1 MHASTLQVD
10 VLVIGAGLAGTQAAY
25 AAAQRGAR
33 VAITSSSHIF
43 SGSSF
48 SRSTFEM
55 IVLKPPR
62 DSEKD
67 ELIRTI
73 EAVGQNVTDHELV
86 KTMVDHIAGAH
97 ENLNQQKLSL
107 IHPRGEEAQ
116 TYIPSFDHRRRPWCK
131 IEPKRYRHALERK
144 FHELDIIEKPHLQL
158 VDLVERG
165 QRVLAEDIWDRDF
178 FTRCTS
184 KHMPKDYAC
193 SDKPQDTHVNAP
205 TRAPEHAAG
214 QAAEET
220 AEQAQEHAPK
230 SESEHVICGALFF
243 DANTNRFVYIKAT
256 SIVIATGGFTS
267 IFKRSLSAR
276 AGAGNIHAVLLS
288 HGLCMSNLEFMQI
301 VPAFHSNHAPIICNR
316 DMFKWAD
323 FYADDTLI
331 HPLHTGDKDLLEH
344 RSQYSPFT
352 SRLSSKSFDIQLA
365 DQSLNHQLSLLYTRL
380 PNRLPQPIL
389 TYINTL
395 KAAKLSMHKRL
406 NFDLYAY
413 TSNGGVVI
421 DSHTLARTAC
431 NQHIK
436 GLFAA
441 GEIAAGMQGADRL
454 GAMSSTSC
462 IVFGQISGFEAATY
476 ACAEQ
481 AHKAIKQTDTND
493 IYIDTHSDTLYA
505 AQAQLSLCAS
515 AQAAHVEETLHML
528 MTRQCFLIKDA
539 PSCKRVLSSITY
551 LHKVLASTKEP
562 TTQYRDVMYTLAV
575 QQQLIIAKMFILASL
590 KRNESRGS
598 FYRSDFPKRSSSM
611 AFPSYSWIE
620 S

>member
-25 AAAQRGAR
+25 AAAQLGAR

-48 SRSTFEM
+48 SRSTYEM
-55 IVLKPPR
+55 NVLKPPR

-67 ELIRTI
+67 ELIHTI

-86 KTMVDHIAGAH
+86 KTMVDHIADAH
-97 ENLNQQKLSL
+97 ENLKHQKLSL

-184 KHMPKDYAC
+184 KHMPKDYAW
-193 SDKPQDTHVNAP
+193 SNTPQDTHVDVH
-205 TRAPEHAAG
+205 THAPEQAVKE
-214 QAAEET
+214 AAEH
-220 AEQAQEHAPK
+220 AQDRAVEEA
-230 SESEHVICGALFF
+230 SEHVICGALFF
-243 DANTNRFVYIKAT
+243 DTNTNRFLYIKAT
-256 SIVIATGGFTS
+256 SIIMATGGFTS

-276 AGAGNIHAVLLS
+276 TGAGNIHAVLLS

-316 DMFKWAD
+316 NMFKWAE

-331 HPLHTGDKDLLEH
+331 HPQHMGDKDLLEH

-365 DQSLNHQLSLLYTRL
+365 YQSLNHQLSLLYTRL
-380 PNRLPQPIL
+380 PNRLPQSVL
-389 TYINTL
+389 TYINML
-395 KAAKLSMHKRL
+395 KASKLSMHKRL

-421 DSHTLARTAC
+421 DSHALARTAC
-431 NQHIK
+431 NQNIK

-476 ACAEQ
+476 ARAQQ
-481 AHKAIKQTDTND
+481 AHKPLDSTNTRD
-493 IYIDTHSDTLYA
+493 VYIDSRTDTLYTE
-505 AQAQLSLCAS
+505 QAQLSLCAS
-515 AQAAHVEETLHML
+515 AQAAQVEETLHML
-528 MTRQCFLIKDA
+528 MTQQCFLIKDA
-539 PSCKRVLSSITY
+539 PSCKRALSSITY

>member
-178 FTRCTS
+178 FTCCTS
-184 KHMPKDYAC
+184 KHMPKDYAWP
-193 SDKPQDTHVNAP
+193 STSQDTHVDAP
-205 TRAPEHAAG
+205 TRAPEHAAE
-214 QAAEET
+214 QASEHAAEKV
-220 AEQAQEHAPK
+220 PK
-230 SESEHVICGALFF
+230 HVICGALFF
-243 DANTNRFVYIKAT
+243 DTNANRFVYIKAT

-316 DMFKWAD
+316 GMFKWAD

-481 AHKAIKQTDTND
+481 AHKAIKQKNTND
-493 IYIDTHSDTLYA
+493 IYIDIHTDTLYTE
-505 AQAQLSLCAS
+505 QAQLSLCAS
-515 AQAAHVEETLHML
+515 AQAPQVEETLHML

-539 PSCKRVLSSITY
+539 PSCKRALSSITY

>member
-25 AAAQRGAR
+25 AAAQLGAR

-48 SRSTFEM
+48 SRSTYEM
-55 IVLKPPR
+55 NVLKPPR

-67 ELIRTI
+67 ELIHTI

-86 KTMVDHIAGAH
+86 KTMVDHIADAH
-97 ENLNQQKLSL
+97 ENLKHQKLSL

-184 KHMPKDYAC
+184 KHMPKDYAW
-193 SDKPQDTHVNAP
+193 SNTPQDTHVDAH
-205 TRAPEHAAG
+205 THAQEQAVKE
-214 QAAEET
+214 AAEHVQDRAVEE
-220 AEQAQEHAPK
+220 A
-230 SESEHVICGALFF
+230 SEHVICGALFF
-243 DANTNRFVYIKAT
+243 DTNTNRFVYIKAT
-256 SIVIATGGFTS
+256 SIIMATGGFTS

-276 AGAGNIHAVLLS
+276 TGAGNIHAVLLS

-316 DMFKWAD
+316 NMFKWAD

-331 HPLHTGDKDLLEH
+331 HPQHTGDKDLLEH

-365 DQSLNHQLSLLYTRL
+365 YQSLNHQLSLLYTRL
-380 PNRLPQPIL
+380 PNRLPQSVLI
-389 TYINTL
+389 YINML
-395 KAAKLSMHKRL
+395 KASKLSMHKRL

-421 DSHTLARTAC
+421 DSHALARTAC

-436 GLFAA
+436 GFFAA

-476 ACAEQ
+476 ARAQQ
-481 AHKAIKQTDTND
+481 AHKPLDSTNTRD
-493 IYIDTHSDTLYA
+493 VYIDSRTHTLYTE
-505 AQAQLSLCAS
+505 QAQLSLCAS
-515 AQAAHVEETLHML
+515 AQAPQVEETLHML

-539 PSCKRVLSSITY
+539 PSCKRALSSITY

>member
-25 AAAQRGAR
+25 AAAQLGAR

-48 SRSTFEM
+48 SRSTYEM
-55 IVLKPPR
+55 NVLKPPR

-67 ELIRTI
+67 ELIHTI

-86 KTMVDHIAGAH
+86 KTMIDHIADAH
-97 ENLNQQKLSL
+97 ENLKHQKLSL

-184 KHMPKDYAC
+184 KHMPKDYAW
-193 SDKPQDTHVNAP
+193 SNTPQDTHVDAH
-205 TRAPEHAAG
+205 THAPEHAAG
-214 QAAEET
+214 QASEHAAEEM
-220 AEQAQEHAPK
+220 PK
-230 SESEHVICGALFF
+230 HVICGALFF
-243 DANTNRFVYIKAT
+243 DTNTNRFVYIKAT

-276 AGAGNIHAVLLS
+276 TGAGNIHAVLLS

-316 DMFKWAD
+316 NMFKWAD

-331 HPLHTGDKDLLEH
+331 HPQHTGDKDLLEH

-352 SRLSSKSFDIQLA
+352 SRLSSKSFDLQLA
-365 DQSLNHQLSLLYTRL
+365 YQSLNHQLSLLYTRL
-380 PNRLPQPIL
+380 PNRLPQSVL
-389 TYINTL
+389 TYINML
-395 KAAKLSMHKRL
+395 KASKLSMHKRL

-431 NQHIK
+431 NQNIK

-476 ACAEQ
+476 ARAQQ
-481 AHKAIKQTDTND
+481 AHKPLDSTNTRD
-493 IYIDTHSDTLYA
+493 VYIDSRTHTLYTE
-505 AQAQLSLCAS
+505 QAQLSLCAS
-515 AQAAHVEETLHML
+515 AQAPQVEETLHML

-539 PSCKRVLSSITY
+539 PSCKRALSSITY

>member
-25 AAAQRGAR
+25 AAAQLGAR

-48 SRSTFEM
+48 SRSTYEM
-55 IVLKPPR
+55 NVLKPPR

-67 ELIRTI
+67 ELIHTI

-86 KTMVDHIAGAH
+86 KTMIDHIADAH
-97 ENLNQQKLSL
+97 ENLKHQKLSL

-184 KHMPKDYAC
+184 KHMPKDYAW
-193 SDKPQDTHVNAP
+193 SNTPQDTHVDAH
-205 TRAPEHAAG
+205 THAPEQAVKE
-214 QAAEET
+214 AAEH
-220 AEQAQEHAPK
+220 AQDRAVEEA
-230 SESEHVICGALFF
+230 SEHVICGALFF
-243 DANTNRFVYIKAT
+243 DTNTNRFVYIKAT
-256 SIVIATGGFTS
+256 SIIMATGGFTS

-276 AGAGNIHAVLLS
+276 TGAGNIHAVLLS

-316 DMFKWAD
+316 NMFKWAE

-331 HPLHTGDKDLLEH
+331 HPQHTGDKDLLEH

-365 DQSLNHQLSLLYTRL
+365 YQSFNHQLSLLYTRL
-380 PNRLPQPIL
+380 PNRLPQSVL
-389 TYINTL
+389 TYINML
-395 KAAKLSMHKRL
+395 KASKLSMHKRL
-406 NFDLYAY
+406 HFDLYAY

-421 DSHTLARTAC
+421 DSHALARTAC
-431 NQHIK
+431 NQNIQ

-441 GEIAAGMQGADRL
+441 GEITAGMQGADRL

-476 ACAEQ
+476 ARAQQ
-481 AHKAIKQTDTND
+481 AHKPLKQTNTHD
-493 IYIDTHSDTLYA
+493 IYIDIHTDTLYTE
-505 AQAQLSLCAS
+505 QAQLSLCAS
-515 AQAAHVEETLHML
+515 AQAAQVEETLHML

-539 PSCKRVLSSITY
+539 PSCKRALSSITY

>member
-25 AAAQRGAR
+25 AAAQLGAR

-48 SRSTFEM
+48 SRSTYEM
-55 IVLKPPR
+55 NVLKPPR

-67 ELIRTI
+67 ELIHTI

-86 KTMVDHIAGAH
+86 KTMVDHIADAH
-97 ENLNQQKLSL
+97 ENLKHQKLSL
-107 IHPRGEEAQ
+107 IHPRGEEVQ

-165 QRVLAEDIWDRDF
+165 QSVLAEDIWDRDF

-184 KHMPKDYAC
+184 KHMPKDYAW
-193 SDKPQDTHVNAP
+193 SNTPQDTHVDAH
-205 TRAPEHAAG
+205 THAAEKAVKEAAEHAQDRAV
-214 QAAEET
+214 EE
-220 AEQAQEHAPK
+220 EP
-230 SESEHVICGALFF
+230 EHVICGALFF
-243 DANTNRFVYIKAT
+243 DTNTNSFIYIKAT
-256 SIVIATGGFTS
+256 SIVMTTGGFTS

-316 DMFKWAD
+316 NMFKWAE

-331 HPLHTGDKDLLEH
+331 HPQHTGDKDLLEH

-365 DQSLNHQLSLLYTRL
+365 YQSLNHQLSLLYTRL
-380 PNRLPQPIL
+380 PNRLPQSVL
-389 TYINTL
+389 TYINML
-395 KAAKLSMHKRL
+395 KASKLSMHKRL
-406 NFDLYAY
+406 HFDLYAY

-421 DSHTLARTAC
+421 DSHALARTAC
-431 NQHIK
+431 NQNIK

-476 ACAEQ
+476 ARAQQ
-481 AHKAIKQTDTND
+481 AHKPLDSTNTRD
-493 IYIDTHSDTLYA
+493 VYIDSRTHTLYTE
-505 AQAQLSLCAS
+505 QAQLSLCAS
-515 AQAAHVEETLHML
+515 AQAPQVEETLHML

-539 PSCKRVLSSITY
+539 PSCKRALSSITY

-562 TTQYRDVMYTLAV
+562 TAQYRDVMYTLAV

>member
-25 AAAQRGAR
+25 AAAQLGAR

-48 SRSTFEM
+48 SRSTYEM
-55 IVLKPPR
+55 NVLKPPR

-67 ELIRTI
+67 ELIHTI

-86 KTMVDHIAGAH
+86 KTMIDHIADAH
-97 ENLNQQKLSL
+97 ENLKHQKLSL

-165 QRVLAEDIWDRDF
+165 QRVLAEDVWDRDF

-184 KHMPKDYAC
+184 KHMPKDYAW
-193 SDKPQDTHVNAP
+193 SNKPQDTHVDAH
-205 TRAPEHAAG
+205 THAPEQAVKE
-214 QAAEET
+214 AAEH
-220 AEQAQEHAPK
+220 AQDRAVEEAP
-230 SESEHVICGALFF
+230 EHVICGALFF
-243 DANTNRFVYIKAT
+243 DTNTNRFVYIKAT
-256 SIVIATGGFTS
+256 SIIMATGGFTS

-276 AGAGNIHAVLLS
+276 TGAGNIHAVLLS

-316 DMFKWAD
+316 NMFKWAE

-331 HPLHTGDKDLLEH
+331 HPQHMGDKDLLEH

-365 DQSLNHQLSLLYTRL
+365 YQSLNHQLSLLYTRL
-380 PNRLPQPIL
+380 PNRLPQSVL
-389 TYINTL
+389 TYINML
-395 KAAKLSMHKRL
+395 KASKLSMHKRL

-431 NQHIK
+431 NQNIK

-476 ACAEQ
+476 ARAQQ
-481 AHKAIKQTDTND
+481 AHKPLKQTNTHD
-493 IYIDTHSDTLYA
+493 IYIDIHTDTLYTE
-505 AQAQLSLCAS
+505 QAQLSLCAS
-515 AQAAHVEETLHML
+515 AQAAQVEETLHML

-539 PSCKRVLSSITY
+539 PSCKRALSSITY

>member
-25 AAAQRGAR
+25 AAAQLGAR

-48 SRSTFEM
+48 SRSTYEM
-55 IVLKPPR
+55 NVLKPPR

-67 ELIRTI
+67 ELIHTI

-86 KTMVDHIAGAH
+86 KTMIDHIADAH
-97 ENLNQQKLSL
+97 ENLKHQKLSL

-184 KHMPKDYAC
+184 KHMPKDYAW
-193 SDKPQDTHVNAP
+193 SNKPQDTHVDAH
-205 TRAPEHAAG
+205 THAPE
-214 QAAEET
+214 QAVKEA
-220 AEQAQEHAPK
+220 
-230 SESEHVICGALFF
+230 SEHVICGALFF
-243 DANTNRFVYIKAT
+243 DTNTNRFVYIKAT
-256 SIVIATGGFTS
+256 SIIMATGGFTS

-276 AGAGNIHAVLLS
+276 TGAGNIHAVLLS

-316 DMFKWAD
+316 NMFKWAE

-331 HPLHTGDKDLLEH
+331 HPQHMGDKDLLEH

-365 DQSLNHQLSLLYTRL
+365 YQSLNHQLSLLYTRL
-380 PNRLPQPIL
+380 PNRLPQSVL
-389 TYINTL
+389 TYINML
-395 KAAKLSMHKRL
+395 KASKLSMHKRL
-406 NFDLYAY
+406 HFDLYAY

-421 DSHTLARTAC
+421 DSHALARTAC
-431 NQHIK
+431 NQNIQ

-441 GEIAAGMQGADRL
+441 GEITAGMQGADRL

-476 ACAEQ
+476 ARAQQ
-481 AHKAIKQTDTND
+481 AHKPLKQTNTHD
-493 IYIDTHSDTLYA
+493 IYIDIHTDTLYTE
-505 AQAQLSLCAS
+505 QAQLSLCAS
-515 AQAAHVEETLHML
+515 AQAAQVEETLHML

-539 PSCKRVLSSITY
+539 PSCKRALSSITY

>member
-25 AAAQRGAR
+25 AAAQLGAR

-48 SRSTFEM
+48 SRSTYEM
-55 IVLKPPR
+55 NVLKPPR

-67 ELIRTI
+67 ELIHTI

-86 KTMVDHIAGAH
+86 KTMIDHIADAH
-97 ENLNQQKLSL
+97 ENLKHQKLSL

-193 SDKPQDTHVNAP
+193 SDKPQDTHVDAP
-205 TRAPEHAAG
+205 TWTPEHAAG
-214 QAAEET
+214 QASEHAAEEM
-220 AEQAQEHAPK
+220 PK
-230 SESEHVICGALFF
+230 HVICGALFF
-243 DANTNRFVYIKAT
+243 DTNTNRFVYIKAT

-276 AGAGNIHAVLLS
+276 AGAGNIHAILLS

-352 SRLSSKSFDIQLA
+352 SRLSSKSFDLQLA
-365 DQSLNHQLSLLYTRL
+365 YQSFNHQLSLLYTRL
-380 PNRLPQPIL
+380 PNRLPQSVL
-389 TYINTL
+389 TYINML
-395 KAAKLSMHKRL
+395 KASKLSMHKRL
-406 NFDLYAY
+406 HFDLYAY

-421 DSHTLARTAC
+421 DSHALARTAC
-431 NQHIK
+431 NQNIQ

-441 GEIAAGMQGADRL
+441 GEITAGMQGADRL

-476 ACAEQ
+476 ARAQQ
-481 AHKAIKQTDTND
+481 AHKPLKQTNTHD
-493 IYIDTHSDTLYA
+493 IYIDIHTDTLYTE
-505 AQAQLSLCAS
+505 QAQLSLCAS
-515 AQAAHVEETLHML
+515 AQAAQVEETLHML

-539 PSCKRVLSSITY
+539 PSCKRALSSITY

>member
-25 AAAQRGAR
+25 AAAQLGAR

-48 SRSTFEM
+48 SRSTYEM
-55 IVLKPPR
+55 NVLKPPR

-67 ELIRTI
+67 ELIHTI

-86 KTMVDHIAGAH
+86 KTMIDHIADAH
-97 ENLNQQKLSL
+97 ENLKHQKLSL

-184 KHMPKDYAC
+184 KHMPKDYAW
-193 SDKPQDTHVNAP
+193 SNKPQDTHVDAH
-205 TRAPEHAAG
+205 THAPEQAVKE
-214 QAAEET
+214 AAEH
-220 AEQAQEHAPK
+220 AQDRAVEEA
-230 SESEHVICGALFF
+230 SEHVICGALFF
-243 DANTNRFVYIKAT
+243 DTNTNRFVYIKAT
-256 SIVIATGGFTS
+256 SIIMATGGFTS

-276 AGAGNIHAVLLS
+276 TGAGNIHAVLLS

-316 DMFKWAD
+316 NMFKWAE

-331 HPLHTGDKDLLEH
+331 HPQHTGDKDLLEH

-365 DQSLNHQLSLLYTRL
+365 YQSLNHQLSLLYTCL
-380 PNRLPQPIL
+380 PNRLPQSVL
-389 TYINTL
+389 TYINML
-395 KAAKLSMHKRL
+395 KASKLSMHKRL

-421 DSHTLARTAC
+421 DSHALARTAC
-431 NQHIK
+431 NQNIK

-476 ACAEQ
+476 ARAQQE
-481 AHKAIKQTDTND
+481 HKPLDSTNTRD
-493 IYIDTHSDTLYA
+493 VYIDSRTHTLYTE
-505 AQAQLSLCAS
+505 QAQLSLCAS
-515 AQAAHVEETLHML
+515 AQAPQVEETLHML

-539 PSCKRVLSSITY
+539 PSCKRALSSITY

>member
-25 AAAQRGAR
+25 AAAQLGAR

-48 SRSTFEM
+48 SRSTYEM
-55 IVLKPPR
+55 NVLKPPR

-67 ELIRTI
+67 ELIHTI

-86 KTMVDHIAGAH
+86 KTMVDHIADAH
-97 ENLNQQKLSL
+97 ENLKHQKLSL

-165 QRVLAEDIWDRDF
+165 QSVLAEDIWDRDF

-184 KHMPKDYAC
+184 KHMPKDYAW
-193 SDKPQDTHVNAP
+193 SNTPQDTHVDAH
-205 TRAPEHAAG
+205 THAAEKAVKEAAEHA
-214 QAAEET
+214 QEE
-220 AEQAQEHAPK
+220 AVEEEP
-230 SESEHVICGALFF
+230 EHVICGALFF
-243 DANTNRFVYIKAT
+243 DTNTNSFIYIKAT
-256 SIVIATGGFTS
+256 SIVMATGGFTS

-316 DMFKWAD
+316 NMFKWAE

-331 HPLHTGDKDLLEH
+331 HPQHTGDKDLLEH

-352 SRLSSKSFDIQLA
+352 SRLSSKSFDLQLA
-365 DQSLNHQLSLLYTRL
+365 YQSLNHQLSLLYTRL
-380 PNRLPQPIL
+380 PNRLPQSVL
-389 TYINTL
+389 NYINML
-395 KAAKLSMHKRL
+395 KASKLSMHKRL

-476 ACAEQ
+476 ARTNQTHRTPE
-481 AHKAIKQTDTND
+481 QTDTND

-515 AQAAHVEETLHML
+515 AQAAQIEETLHML
-528 MTRQCFLIKDA
+528 MTQQCFLIKDA
-539 PSCKRVLSSITY
+539 PSCKRALSSITY

>member
-25 AAAQRGAR
+25 AAAQLGAR

-48 SRSTFEM
+48 SRSTYEM
-55 IVLKPPR
+55 NVLKPPR

-67 ELIRTI
+67 ELIHTI

-86 KTMVDHIAGAH
+86 KTMVDHIADAH
-97 ENLNQQKLSL
+97 ENLKHQKLSL

-165 QRVLAEDIWDRDF
+165 QSVLAEDIWDRDF

-184 KHMPKDYAC
+184 KHMPKDYAW
-193 SDKPQDTHVNAP
+193 SNTPQDTHVDAH
-205 TRAPEHAAG
+205 THAQEQAVKE
-214 QAAEET
+214 AAEHVQDRAVEE
-220 AEQAQEHAPK
+220 A
-230 SESEHVICGALFF
+230 SEHVICGALFF
-243 DANTNRFVYIKAT
+243 ETNTNRFVYIKAT
-256 SIVIATGGFTS
+256 SIVMATGGFTS

-276 AGAGNIHAVLLS
+276 AGVGNIHAVLLS

-316 DMFKWAD
+316 NMFKWAD

-331 HPLHTGDKDLLEH
+331 HPQHTGDKDLLEH

-365 DQSLNHQLSLLYTRL
+365 YQSLNHQLSLLYTRL
-380 PNRLPQPIL
+380 PNRLPQSVL
-389 TYINTL
+389 TYINML

-421 DSHTLARTAC
+421 DSHALARTAC
-431 NQHIK
+431 NQNIK

-476 ACAEQ
+476 ARAQQ
-481 AHKAIKQTDTND
+481 AHKALEQTDTND
-493 IYIDTHSDTLYA
+493 IYIDIHTDTLYTE
-505 AQAQLSLCAS
+505 QAQLSLCAS
-515 AQAAHVEETLHML
+515 AQAPQVEETLHML

-539 PSCKRVLSSITY
+539 PSCKRALSSITY

>member
-25 AAAQRGAR
+25 AAAQLGAR

-48 SRSTFEM
+48 SRSTYEM
-55 IVLKPPR
+55 NVLKPPR

-67 ELIRTI
+67 ELIHTI

-86 KTMVDHIAGAH
+86 KTMIDHIADAH
-97 ENLNQQKLSL
+97 ENLKHQKLSL

-184 KHMPKDYAC
+184 KHMPKDYAW
-193 SDKPQDTHVNAP
+193 SNKPQDTHVDAH
-205 TRAPEHAAG
+205 THAPEQAVKE
-214 QAAEET
+214 AAEH
-220 AEQAQEHAPK
+220 AQDRAVEEA
-230 SESEHVICGALFF
+230 SEHVICGALFF
-243 DANTNRFVYIKAT
+243 ETNTNRFVYIKAT
-256 SIVIATGGFTS
+256 SIIMATGGFTS

-276 AGAGNIHAVLLS
+276 TGAGNIHAVLLS

-316 DMFKWAD
+316 NMFKWAD

-331 HPLHTGDKDLLEH
+331 HPQHTGDKDLLEH

-352 SRLSSKSFDIQLA
+352 SRLSSKSFDLQLA
-365 DQSLNHQLSLLYTRL
+365 YQSLNHQLSLLYTRL
-380 PNRLPQPIL
+380 PNRLPQSVL
-389 TYINTL
+389 TYINML
-395 KAAKLSMHKRL
+395 KASKLSMHKRL

-431 NQHIK
+431 NQNIK

-476 ACAEQ
+476 ARAQQ
-481 AHKAIKQTDTND
+481 AHKPLDSTNTRD
-493 IYIDTHSDTLYA
+493 VYIDSRTHTLYTE
-505 AQAQLSLCAS
+505 QAQLSLCAS
-515 AQAAHVEETLHML
+515 AQAAQVEETLHML
-528 MTRQCFLIKDA
+528 MTQQCFLIKDA
-539 PSCKRVLSSITY
+539 PSCKRALSSITY

-562 TTQYRDVMYTLAV
+562 TAQYRDVMYTLAV

>member
-25 AAAQRGAR
+25 AAAQLGAR

-48 SRSTFEM
+48 SRSTYEM
-55 IVLKPPR
+55 NVLKPPR

-67 ELIRTI
+67 ELIHTI

-86 KTMVDHIAGAH
+86 KTMIDHIADAH
-97 ENLNQQKLSL
+97 ENLKHQKLSL

-165 QRVLAEDIWDRDF
+165 QSVLAEDIWDRDF

-184 KHMPKDYAC
+184 KHMPKDYAW
-193 SDKPQDTHVNAP
+193 SNKPQDTHVDAH
-205 TRAPEHAAG
+205 THAAEKAVKEAAEHAQDRAV
-214 QAAEET
+214 EE
-220 AEQAQEHAPK
+220 AP
-230 SESEHVICGALFF
+230 EHVICGALFF
-243 DANTNRFVYIKAT
+243 DTNTNSFVYIKAT
-256 SIVIATGGFTS
+256 SIVMATGGFTS

-316 DMFKWAD
+316 NMFKWAE

-331 HPLHTGDKDLLEH
+331 HPQHTGDKDLLEH

-365 DQSLNHQLSLLYTRL
+365 YQSFNHQLSLLYTRL
-380 PNRLPQPIL
+380 PNRLPQSVL
-389 TYINTL
+389 TYINML
-395 KAAKLSMHKRL
+395 KASKLSMHKRL
-406 NFDLYAY
+406 HFDLYAY

-421 DSHTLARTAC
+421 DSHALARTAC
-431 NQHIK
+431 NQNIQ

-441 GEIAAGMQGADRL
+441 GEITAGMQGADRL

-476 ACAEQ
+476 ARAQQ
-481 AHKAIKQTDTND
+481 AHKPLKQTNTHD
-493 IYIDTHSDTLYA
+493 IYIDIHTDTLYTE
-505 AQAQLSLCAS
+505 QAQLSLCAS
-515 AQAAHVEETLHML
+515 AQAAQVEETLHML

-539 PSCKRVLSSITY
+539 PSCKRALSSITY

>member
-25 AAAQRGAR
+25 AAAQLGAR

-48 SRSTFEM
+48 SRSTYEM
-55 IVLKPPR
+55 NVLKPPR

-67 ELIRTI
+67 ELIHTI

-86 KTMVDHIAGAH
+86 KTMIDHIADAH
-97 ENLNQQKLSL
+97 ENLKHQKLSL

-165 QRVLAEDIWDRDF
+165 QSVLAEDIWDRDF

-184 KHMPKDYAC
+184 KHMPKDYAW
-193 SDKPQDTHVNAP
+193 SNKPQDTHVDAH
-205 TRAPEHAAG
+205 THAAEKAVKEAAEHAQDRAV
-214 QAAEET
+214 EE
-220 AEQAQEHAPK
+220 AP
-230 SESEHVICGALFF
+230 EHVICGALFF
-243 DANTNRFVYIKAT
+243 DTNTNSFVYIKAT
-256 SIVIATGGFTS
+256 SIVMATGGFTS

-316 DMFKWAD
+316 NMFKWAE
-323 FYADDTLI
+323 FYADDTLN
-331 HPLHTGDKDLLEH
+331 HPQHTGDKDLLEH

-365 DQSLNHQLSLLYTRL
+365 YQSFNHQLSLLYTRL
-380 PNRLPQPIL
+380 PNRLPQSVL
-389 TYINTL
+389 TYINML
-395 KAAKLSMHKRL
+395 KASKLSMHKRL
-406 NFDLYAY
+406 HFDLYAY

-421 DSHTLARTAC
+421 DSHALARTAC
-431 NQHIK
+431 NQNIQ

-441 GEIAAGMQGADRL
+441 GEITAGMQGADRL

-476 ACAEQ
+476 ARAQQ
-481 AHKAIKQTDTND
+481 AHKPLKQTNTHD
-493 IYIDTHSDTLYA
+493 IYIDIHTDTLYTE
-505 AQAQLSLCAS
+505 QAQLSLCAS
-515 AQAAHVEETLHML
+515 AQAAQVEETLHML

-539 PSCKRVLSSITY
+539 PSCKRALSSITY

>member
-25 AAAQRGAR
+25 AAAQLGAR

-67 ELIRTI
+67 ELIHTI

-86 KTMVDHIAGAH
+86 KTMVDHIADAH
-97 ENLNQQKLSL
+97 ENLKHQKLSL

-165 QRVLAEDIWDRDF
+165 QRVLAEDVWDRDF

-184 KHMPKDYAC
+184 KHMPKDYAW
-193 SDKPQDTHVNAP
+193 SNKPQDTHVDAH
-205 TRAPEHAAG
+205 THAPEQAVKE
-214 QAAEET
+214 AAEH
-220 AEQAQEHAPK
+220 AQDRAVEEA
-230 SESEHVICGALFF
+230 SEHVICGALFF
-243 DANTNRFVYIKAT
+243 DTNTNRFVYIKAT
-256 SIVIATGGFTS
+256 SIIMATGGFTS

-276 AGAGNIHAVLLS
+276 TGAGNIHAVLLS

-316 DMFKWAD
+316 NMFKWAE

-331 HPLHTGDKDLLEH
+331 HPQHTGDKDLLEH

-365 DQSLNHQLSLLYTRL
+365 YQSLNHQLSLLYTRL
-380 PNRLPQPIL
+380 PNRLPQSVL
-389 TYINTL
+389 TYINML
-395 KAAKLSMHKRL
+395 KASKLSMHKRL

-421 DSHTLARTAC
+421 DSHALARTAC
-431 NQHIK
+431 NQNIK

-476 ACAEQ
+476 ARAQQ
-481 AHKAIKQTDTND
+481 AHKPLDSTNTRD
-493 IYIDTHSDTLYA
+493 VYIDSRTDTLYTE
-505 AQAQLSLCAS
+505 QAQLSLCAS
-515 AQAAHVEETLHML
+515 AQAPQVEETLHML

-539 PSCKRVLSSITY
+539 PSCKQALSSITY

>member
-25 AAAQRGAR
+25 AAAQLGAR

-48 SRSTFEM
+48 SRSTYEM
-55 IVLKPPR
+55 NVLKPPR

-67 ELIRTI
+67 ELIHTI

-86 KTMVDHIAGAH
+86 KTMVDHIADAH
-97 ENLNQQKLSL
+97 ENLKHQKLSL

-184 KHMPKDYAC
+184 KHMPKDCAW
-193 SDKPQDTHVNAP
+193 SNTPQDTHVDAP
-205 TRAPEHAAG
+205 THAAEKAVKEAAEHAQDRAV
-214 QAAEET
+214 EE
-220 AEQAQEHAPK
+220 AP
-230 SESEHVICGALFF
+230 EHVICGALFF
-243 DANTNRFVYIKAT
+243 DTNTNSFVYIKAT
-256 SIVIATGGFTS
+256 SIVMATGGFTS

-276 AGAGNIHAVLLS
+276 AGAGNIHAVLPS

-316 DMFKWAD
+316 NMFKWAE

-331 HPLHTGDKDLLEH
+331 HPQHTGDKDLLEH

-365 DQSLNHQLSLLYTRL
+365 YQSLNHQLSLLYTRL
-380 PNRLPQPIL
+380 PNRLPQSVL
-389 TYINTL
+389 TYINML
-395 KAAKLSMHKRL
+395 KASKLSMHKRL

-421 DSHTLARTAC
+421 DSHALARTAC
-431 NQHIK
+431 NQNIK

-476 ACAEQ
+476 ARAQQ
-481 AHKAIKQTDTND
+481 AHKPLDPTNTRD
-493 IYIDTHSDTLYA
+493 VYIDSRTHTLYTE
-505 AQAQLSLCAS
+505 QAQLSLCAS
-515 AQAAHVEETLHML
+515 AQAPQVEETLHML
-528 MTRQCFLIKDA
+528 MTQQCFLVKDA
-539 PSCKRVLSSITY
+539 PSCKRALSSITY

>member
-25 AAAQRGAR
+25 AAAQLGAR

-48 SRSTFEM
+48 SRSTYEM
-55 IVLKPPR
+55 NVLKPPR

-67 ELIRTI
+67 ELIHTI

-86 KTMVDHIAGAH
+86 KTMIDHIADAH
-97 ENLNQQKLSL
+97 ENLKHQKLSL

-184 KHMPKDYAC
+184 KHMPKDYAW
-193 SDKPQDTHVNAP
+193 SNTPQDTHVDAH
-205 TRAPEHAAG
+205 THAPEQAVKE
-214 QAAEET
+214 AAEH
-220 AEQAQEHAPK
+220 AQDRAVEEA
-230 SESEHVICGALFF
+230 SEHVICGALFF
-243 DANTNRFVYIKAT
+243 DTNTNRFVYIKAT
-256 SIVIATGGFTS
+256 SIIMATGGFTS

-276 AGAGNIHAVLLS
+276 TGAGNIHAVLLS

-316 DMFKWAD
+316 NMFKWAD

-331 HPLHTGDKDLLEH
+331 HPQHTGDKDLLEH

-365 DQSLNHQLSLLYTRL
+365 YQSLNHQLSLLYTRL
-380 PNRLPQPIL
+380 PNRLPQSVL
-389 TYINTL
+389 TYINML
-395 KAAKLSMHKRL
+395 KASKLSMHKRL

-421 DSHTLARTAC
+421 DSHALARTAC
-431 NQHIK
+431 NQNIK

-476 ACAEQ
+476 ARAQQ
-481 AHKAIKQTDTND
+481 AHKPLKQKNTND
-493 IYIDTHSDTLYA
+493 IYIDIHTDTLYA

-515 AQAAHVEETLHML
+515 AQAPQVEETLHML

-539 PSCKRVLSSITY
+539 PSCKRALSSITY

>member
-25 AAAQRGAR
+25 AAAQLGAR

-48 SRSTFEM
+48 SRSTYEM
-55 IVLKPPR
+55 NVLKPPR

-67 ELIRTI
+67 ELIHTI

-86 KTMVDHIAGAH
+86 KTMIDHIADAH
-97 ENLNQQKLSL
+97 ENLKHQKLSL

-165 QRVLAEDIWDRDF
+165 QSVLAEDIWDRDF

-184 KHMPKDYAC
+184 KHMPKDYAW
-193 SDKPQDTHVNAP
+193 SNKPQDTHVDAH
-205 TRAPEHAAG
+205 THAAEKAVKEAAEHAQDRAV
-214 QAAEET
+214 EE
-220 AEQAQEHAPK
+220 AP
-230 SESEHVICGALFF
+230 EHVICGALFF
-243 DANTNRFVYIKAT
+243 DTNTNSFVYIKAT
-256 SIVIATGGFTS
+256 SIVMATGGFTS

-316 DMFKWAD
+316 NMFKWAE

-331 HPLHTGDKDLLEH
+331 HPQHTGDKDLLEH

-365 DQSLNHQLSLLYTRL
+365 YQSLNHQLSLLYTRL
-380 PNRLPQPIL
+380 PNRLPQSVL
-389 TYINTL
+389 TYINML
-395 KAAKLSMHKRL
+395 KASKLSMHKRL

-431 NQHIK
+431 NQNIK

-476 ACAEQ
+476 ARAQQ
-481 AHKAIKQTDTND
+481 AHKPLDSTNTRD
-493 IYIDTHSDTLYA
+493 VYIDSRTHTLYTE
-505 AQAQLSLCAS
+505 QAQLSLCAS
-515 AQAAHVEETLHML
+515 AQAAQVEETLHML
-528 MTRQCFLIKDA
+528 MTQQCFLIKDA
-539 PSCKRVLSSITY
+539 PSCKRALSSITY

>member
-25 AAAQRGAR
+25 AAAQLGAR

-48 SRSTFEM
+48 SRSTYEM
-55 IVLKPPR
+55 NVLKPPR

-67 ELIRTI
+67 ELIHTI

-86 KTMVDHIAGAH
+86 KTMIDHIADAH
-97 ENLNQQKLSL
+97 ENLKHQKLSL

-184 KHMPKDYAC
+184 KHMPKDYAW
-193 SDKPQDTHVNAP
+193 SNKPQDTHVDAH
-205 TRAPEHAAG
+205 THAPE
-214 QAAEET
+214 QAVKEA
-220 AEQAQEHAPK
+220 
-230 SESEHVICGALFF
+230 SEHVICGALFF
-243 DANTNRFVYIKAT
+243 ETNTNRFVYIKAT
-256 SIVIATGGFTS
+256 SIIMATGGFTS

-276 AGAGNIHAVLLS
+276 TGAGNIHAVLLS

-316 DMFKWAD
+316 NMFKWAD

-331 HPLHTGDKDLLEH
+331 HPQHTGDKDLLEH

-352 SRLSSKSFDIQLA
+352 SRLSSKSFDLQLA
-365 DQSLNHQLSLLYTRL
+365 YQSLNHQLSLLYTRL
-380 PNRLPQPIL
+380 PNRLPQSVL
-389 TYINTL
+389 TYINML
-395 KAAKLSMHKRL
+395 KASKLSMHKRL

-431 NQHIK
+431 NQNIK

-476 ACAEQ
+476 ARAQQ
-481 AHKAIKQTDTND
+481 AHKPLDSTNTRD
-493 IYIDTHSDTLYA
+493 VYIDSRTHTLYTE
-505 AQAQLSLCAS
+505 QAQLSLCAS
-515 AQAAHVEETLHML
+515 AQAAQVEETLHML
-528 MTRQCFLIKDA
+528 MTQQCFLIKDA
-539 PSCKRVLSSITY
+539 PSCKRALSSITY

-562 TTQYRDVMYTLAV
+562 TAQYRDVMYTLAV

>member
-25 AAAQRGAR
+25 AAAQLGAR

-48 SRSTFEM
+48 SRSTYEM
-55 IVLKPPR
+55 NVLKPPR

-67 ELIRTI
+67 ELIHTI

-86 KTMVDHIAGAH
+86 KTMIDHIADAH
-97 ENLNQQKLSL
+97 ENLKHQKLSL

-165 QRVLAEDIWDRDF
+165 QRVLAEDVWDRDF

-184 KHMPKDYAC
+184 KHMPKDYAW
-193 SDKPQDTHVNAP
+193 SNKPQDTHVDAH
-205 TRAPEHAAG
+205 THAAEKAVKEAAEHAQDRAV
-214 QAAEET
+214 EE
-220 AEQAQEHAPK
+220 AP
-230 SESEHVICGALFF
+230 EHVICGALFF
-243 DANTNRFVYIKAT
+243 DTNTNSFVYIKAT
-256 SIVIATGGFTS
+256 SIVMATGGFTS

-316 DMFKWAD
+316 NMFKWAE

-331 HPLHTGDKDLLEH
+331 HPQHTGDKDLLEH

-365 DQSLNHQLSLLYTRL
+365 YQSFNHQLSLLYTRL
-380 PNRLPQPIL
+380 PNRLPQSVL
-389 TYINTL
+389 TYINML
-395 KAAKLSMHKRL
+395 KASKLSMHKRL
-406 NFDLYAY
+406 HFDLYAY

-421 DSHTLARTAC
+421 DSHALARTAC
-431 NQHIK
+431 NQNIQ

-441 GEIAAGMQGADRL
+441 GEITAGMQGADRL

-476 ACAEQ
+476 ARAQQ
-481 AHKAIKQTDTND
+481 AHKPLKQTNTHD
-493 IYIDTHSDTLYA
+493 IYIDIHTDTLYTE
-505 AQAQLSLCAS
+505 QAQLSLCAS
-515 AQAAHVEETLHML
+515 AQAPQVEETLHML
-528 MTRQCFLIKDA
+528 MTQQCFLVKDA
-539 PSCKRVLSSITY
+539 PSCKRALSSITY

>member
-25 AAAQRGAR
+25 AAAQLGAR

-48 SRSTFEM
+48 SRSTYEM
-55 IVLKPPR
+55 NVLKPPR

-67 ELIRTI
+67 ELIHTI

-86 KTMVDHIAGAH
+86 KTMIDHIADAH
-97 ENLNQQKLSL
+97 ENLKHQKLSL

-165 QRVLAEDIWDRDF
+165 QRVLAEDVWDRDF

-184 KHMPKDYAC
+184 KHMPKDYAW
-193 SDKPQDTHVNAP
+193 SNKPQDTHVDAH
-205 TRAPEHAAG
+205 THAPEQAVKE
-214 QAAEET
+214 AAEH
-220 AEQAQEHAPK
+220 AQDRAVEEA
-230 SESEHVICGALFF
+230 SEHVICGALFF
-243 DANTNRFVYIKAT
+243 DTNTNRFVYIKAT
-256 SIVIATGGFTS
+256 SIIMATGGFTS

-276 AGAGNIHAVLLS
+276 TGAGNIHAVLLS

-316 DMFKWAD
+316 NMFKWAE

-331 HPLHTGDKDLLEH
+331 HPQHTGDKDLLEH

-365 DQSLNHQLSLLYTRL
+365 YQSFNHQLSLLYTRL
-380 PNRLPQPIL
+380 PNRLPQSVL
-389 TYINTL
+389 TYINML
-395 KAAKLSMHKRL
+395 KASKLSMHKRL
-406 NFDLYAY
+406 HFDLYAY

-421 DSHTLARTAC
+421 DSHALARTAC
-431 NQHIK
+431 NQNIQ

-441 GEIAAGMQGADRL
+441 GEITAGMQGADRL

-476 ACAEQ
+476 ARAQQ
-481 AHKAIKQTDTND
+481 AHKPLKQTNTHD
-493 IYIDTHSDTLYA
+493 IYIDIHTDTLYTE
-505 AQAQLSLCAS
+505 QAQLSLCAS
-515 AQAAHVEETLHML
+515 AQAAQVEETLHML

-539 PSCKRVLSSITY
+539 PSCKRALSSITY

>member
-25 AAAQRGAR
+25 AAAQLGAR

-48 SRSTFEM
+48 SRSTYEM
-55 IVLKPPR
+55 NVLKPPR

-67 ELIRTI
+67 ELIHTI

-86 KTMVDHIAGAH
+86 KTMIDHIADAH
-97 ENLNQQKLSL
+97 ENLKHQKLSL

-165 QRVLAEDIWDRDF
+165 QRVLAEDVWDRDF

-184 KHMPKDYAC
+184 KHMPKDYAW
-193 SDKPQDTHVNAP
+193 SNKPQDTHVDAH
-205 TRAPEHAAG
+205 THAPEQAVKE
-214 QAAEET
+214 AAER
-220 AEQAQEHAPK
+220 
-230 SESEHVICGALFF
+230 VICGALFF
-243 DANTNRFVYIKAT
+243 ETNTNRFVYIKAT
-256 SIVIATGGFTS
+256 SIIMATGGFTS
-267 IFKRSLSAR
+267 IFKRSLSVR
-276 AGAGNIHAVLLS
+276 TGAGNIHAVLLS

-316 DMFKWAD
+316 NMFKWAD

-331 HPLHTGDKDLLEH
+331 HPQHTGDKDLLEH

-352 SRLSSKSFDIQLA
+352 SRLSSKSFDLQLA
-365 DQSLNHQLSLLYTRL
+365 YQSLNHQLSLLYTRL
-380 PNRLPQPIL
+380 PNRLPQSVL
-389 TYINTL
+389 TYINML
-395 KAAKLSMHKRL
+395 KASKLSMHKRL

-421 DSHTLARTAC
+421 DSHALARTAC
-431 NQHIK
+431 NQNIK

-476 ACAEQ
+476 ARAQQ
-481 AHKAIKQTDTND
+481 AHKPLDSTNTRD
-493 IYIDTHSDTLYA
+493 VYIDSRTHTLYTE
-505 AQAQLSLCAS
+505 QAQLSLCAS
-515 AQAAHVEETLHML
+515 AQAPQVEETLHML

-539 PSCKRVLSSITY
+539 PSCKRALSSITY

-562 TTQYRDVMYTLAV
+562 TAQYRDVMYTLAV

>member
-25 AAAQRGAR
+25 AAAQLGAR

-48 SRSTFEM
+48 SRSTYEM
-55 IVLKPPR
+55 NVLKPPR

-67 ELIRTI
+67 ELIHTI

-86 KTMVDHIAGAH
+86 KTMIDHIADAH
-97 ENLNQQKLSL
+97 ENLKHQKLSL

-165 QRVLAEDIWDRDF
+165 QSVLAEDIWDRDF

-184 KHMPKDYAC
+184 KHMPKDYAW
-193 SDKPQDTHVNAP
+193 SNKPQDTHVDAH
-205 TRAPEHAAG
+205 THAAEKAVKEAAEHAQDRAV
-214 QAAEET
+214 EE
-220 AEQAQEHAPK
+220 AP
-230 SESEHVICGALFF
+230 EHVICGALFF
-243 DANTNRFVYIKAT
+243 DTNTNSFVYIKAT
-256 SIVIATGGFTS
+256 SIVMATGGFTS

-316 DMFKWAD
+316 NMFKWAE

-331 HPLHTGDKDLLEH
+331 HPQHTGDKDLLEH

-365 DQSLNHQLSLLYTRL
+365 YQSFNHQLSLLYTRL
-380 PNRLPQPIL
+380 PNRLPQSVL
-389 TYINTL
+389 TYINML
-395 KAAKLSMHKRL
+395 KASKLSMHKRL
-406 NFDLYAY
+406 HFDLYAY

-421 DSHTLARTAC
+421 DSHALARTAC
-431 NQHIK
+431 NQNIK

-476 ACAEQ
+476 ARAQQ
-481 AHKAIKQTDTND
+481 AHKPLDSTNTRD
-493 IYIDTHSDTLYA
+493 VYIDSRTHTLYTE
-505 AQAQLSLCAS
+505 QAQLSLCAS
-515 AQAAHVEETLHML
+515 AQAPQVEETLHML

-539 PSCKRVLSSITY
+539 PSCKRALSSITY

>member
-25 AAAQRGAR
+25 TAAQLGAR

-48 SRSTFEM
+48 SRSTYEM
-55 IVLKPPR
+55 NVLKPPR

-67 ELIRTI
+67 ELIHTI

-86 KTMVDHIAGAH
+86 KTMIDHIADAH
-97 ENLNQQKLSL
+97 ENLKHQKLSL

-165 QRVLAEDIWDRDF
+165 QSVLAEDIWDRDF

-184 KHMPKDYAC
+184 KHMPKDYAW
-193 SDKPQDTHVNAP
+193 SNKPQDTHVDAH
-205 TRAPEHAAG
+205 THAAEKAVKEAAEHAQDRAV
-214 QAAEET
+214 EE
-220 AEQAQEHAPK
+220 AP
-230 SESEHVICGALFF
+230 EHVICGALFF
-243 DANTNRFVYIKAT
+243 DTNTNSFVYIKAT
-256 SIVIATGGFTS
+256 SIVMATGGFTS

-276 AGAGNIHAVLLS
+276 AGVGNIHAVLLS

-316 DMFKWAD
+316 NMFKWAD

-331 HPLHTGDKDLLEH
+331 HPQHTGDKDLLEH

-365 DQSLNHQLSLLYTRL
+365 YQSLNHQLSLLYTRL
-380 PNRLPQPIL
+380 PNRLPQSVL
-389 TYINTL
+389 TYINML
-395 KAAKLSMHKRL
+395 KASKLSMHKRL

-421 DSHTLARTAC
+421 DSHALARTAC
-431 NQHIK
+431 NQNIK

-476 ACAEQ
+476 ARAQQ
-481 AHKAIKQTDTND
+481 AHKALEQTDTND
-493 IYIDTHSDTLYA
+493 IYIDIHTDTLYTE
-505 AQAQLSLCAS
+505 QAQLSLCAS
-515 AQAAHVEETLHML
+515 AQAPQVEETLHML
-528 MTRQCFLIKDA
+528 MTQQCFLVKDA
-539 PSCKRVLSSITY
+539 PSCKRALSSITY

>member
-25 AAAQRGAR
+25 AAAQLGAR

-48 SRSTFEM
+48 SRSTYEM
-55 IVLKPPR
+55 NVLKPPR

-67 ELIRTI
+67 ELIHTI

-86 KTMVDHIAGAH
+86 KTMIDHIADAH
-97 ENLNQQKLSL
+97 ENLKHQKLSL

-144 FHELDIIEKPHLQL
+144 FHELDIIEKPHLQV

-165 QRVLAEDIWDRDF
+165 QRVLAEDVWDRDF

-184 KHMPKDYAC
+184 KHMPKDYAW
-193 SDKPQDTHVNAP
+193 SNKPQDTHVDAH
-205 TRAPEHAAG
+205 THAPEQAVKE
-214 QAAEET
+214 AAEH
-220 AEQAQEHAPK
+220 AQEEAVEEAP
-230 SESEHVICGALFF
+230 EHVICGALFF
-243 DANTNRFVYIKAT
+243 DTNTNSFVYIKAT
-256 SIVIATGGFTS
+256 SIVMATGGFTS

-276 AGAGNIHAVLLS
+276 TGAGNIHAVLLS

-316 DMFKWAD
+316 NMFKWAD

-352 SRLSSKSFDIQLA
+352 SRLSSKSFDLQLA
-365 DQSLNHQLSLLYTRL
+365 YQSLNHQLSLLYTRL
-380 PNRLPQPIL
+380 PNRLPQSVL
-389 TYINTL
+389 NYINML
-395 KAAKLSMHKRL
+395 KASKLSMHKRL
-406 NFDLYAY
+406 NFDLCAY

-421 DSHTLARTAC
+421 DSHALARTAC
-431 NQHIK
+431 NQNIK

-441 GEIAAGMQGADRL
+441 GEITAGMQGADRL

-476 ACAEQ
+476 ARAQQ
-481 AHKAIKQTDTND
+481 AHKPLKQTNTHD
-493 IYIDTHSDTLYA
+493 IYIDIHTDTLYTE
-505 AQAQLSLCAS
+505 QAQLSLCAS
-515 AQAAHVEETLHML
+515 AQAAQVEETLHML

-539 PSCKRVLSSITY
+539 PSCKRALSSITY

>member
-25 AAAQRGAR
+25 AAAQLGAR

-48 SRSTFEM
+48 SRSTYEM
-55 IVLKPPR
+55 NVLKPPR

-67 ELIRTI
+67 ELIHTI

-86 KTMVDHIAGAH
+86 KTMIDHIADAH
-97 ENLNQQKLSL
+97 ENLKHQKLSL

-184 KHMPKDYAC
+184 KHMPKDYAW
-193 SDKPQDTHVNAP
+193 SNKPQDTHVDAH
-205 TRAPEHAAG
+205 THAAEKAVKEAAEHA
-214 QAAEET
+214 QEE
-220 AEQAQEHAPK
+220 AVEEAP
-230 SESEHVICGALFF
+230 EHVICGALFF
-243 DANTNRFVYIKAT
+243 DTNTNRFVYIKAT
-256 SIVIATGGFTS
+256 SIVMATGGFTS

-316 DMFKWAD
+316 NMFKWAD

-331 HPLHTGDKDLLEH
+331 HPQHTGDEDLLEH

-365 DQSLNHQLSLLYTRL
+365 YQSLNHQLSLLYTRL
-380 PNRLPQPIL
+380 PNRLPQSVL
-389 TYINTL
+389 NYINML
-395 KAAKLSMHKRL
+395 KASKLSMHKRL
-406 NFDLYAY
+406 NFDLCAY

-421 DSHTLARTAC
+421 DSHALARTAC
-431 NQHIK
+431 NQNIK

-476 ACAEQ
+476 ARAQQ
-481 AHKAIKQTDTND
+481 AHKPLDSTNTRD
-493 IYIDTHSDTLYA
+493 VYIDSRTHTLYTE
-505 AQAQLSLCAS
+505 QAQLSLCAS
-515 AQAAHVEETLHML
+515 AQAPQVEETLHML

-539 PSCKRVLSSITY
+539 PSCKRALSSITY

>member
-25 AAAQRGAR
+25 AAAQLGAR

-48 SRSTFEM
+48 SRSTYEM
-55 IVLKPPR
+55 NVLKPPR

-67 ELIRTI
+67 ELIHTI

-86 KTMVDHIAGAH
+86 KTMIDHIADAH
-97 ENLNQQKLSL
+97 ENLKHQKLSL

-158 VDLVERG
+158 VDLVERE
-165 QRVLAEDIWDRDF
+165 QSVLAEDIWDRDF

-184 KHMPKDYAC
+184 KHMPKDYAW
-193 SDKPQDTHVNAP
+193 SNKPQDTHVDAH
-205 TRAPEHAAG
+205 THAAEKAVKEAAEHAQDRAV
-214 QAAEET
+214 EE
-220 AEQAQEHAPK
+220 AP
-230 SESEHVICGALFF
+230 EHVICGALFF
-243 DANTNRFVYIKAT
+243 DTNTNSFVYIKAT
-256 SIVIATGGFTS
+256 SIVMATGGFTS

-316 DMFKWAD
+316 NMFKWAE

-331 HPLHTGDKDLLEH
+331 HPQHTGDKDLLEH

-365 DQSLNHQLSLLYTRL
+365 YQSFNHQLSLLYTRL
-380 PNRLPQPIL
+380 PNRLPQSVL
-389 TYINTL
+389 TYINML
-395 KAAKLSMHKRL
+395 KASKLSMHKRL
-406 NFDLYAY
+406 HFDLYAY

-421 DSHTLARTAC
+421 DSHALARTAC
-431 NQHIK
+431 NQNIQ

-441 GEIAAGMQGADRL
+441 GEITAGMQGADRL

-476 ACAEQ
+476 ARAQQ
-481 AHKAIKQTDTND
+481 AHKPLKQTNTHD
-493 IYIDTHSDTLYA
+493 IYIDIHTDTLYTE
-505 AQAQLSLCAS
+505 QAQLSLCAS
-515 AQAAHVEETLHML
+515 AQAAQVEETLHML

-539 PSCKRVLSSITY
+539 PSCKRALSSITY

>member
-25 AAAQRGAR
+25 AAAQLGAR

-48 SRSTFEM
+48 SHSTYEM
-55 IVLKPPR
+55 NVLKPPR

-67 ELIRTI
+67 ELIHTI

-86 KTMVDHIAGAH
+86 KTMIDHIADAH
-97 ENLNQQKLSL
+97 ENLKHQKLSL

-184 KHMPKDYAC
+184 KHMPKDYAW
-193 SDKPQDTHVNAP
+193 SNTPQDTHVDAH
-205 TRAPEHAAG
+205 THAPEQAVKE
-214 QAAEET
+214 AAEH
-220 AEQAQEHAPK
+220 AQDRAVEEAP
-230 SESEHVICGALFF
+230 EHVICGALFF
-243 DANTNRFVYIKAT
+243 DTNTNRFVYIKAT
-256 SIVIATGGFTS
+256 SIIMATGGFTS

-276 AGAGNIHAVLLS
+276 TGAGNIHAVLLS

-316 DMFKWAD
+316 NMFKWAE

-331 HPLHTGDKDLLEH
+331 HPQHMGDKDLLEH

-365 DQSLNHQLSLLYTRL
+365 YQSLNHQLSLLYTRL
-380 PNRLPQPIL
+380 PNRLPQSVL
-389 TYINTL
+389 TYINML
-395 KAAKLSMHKRL
+395 KASKLSMHKRL

-431 NQHIK
+431 NQNIK

-476 ACAEQ
+476 ARAQQ
-481 AHKAIKQTDTND
+481 AHKPLDSTNTRD
-493 IYIDTHSDTLYA
+493 VYIDSRTHTLYTE
-505 AQAQLSLCAS
+505 QAQLSLCAS
-515 AQAAHVEETLHML
+515 AQAPQVEETLHML

-539 PSCKRVLSSITY
+539 PSCKRALSSITY

>member
-25 AAAQRGAR
+25 AAAQLGAR

-48 SRSTFEM
+48 SRSTYEM
-55 IVLKPPR
+55 NVLKPPR

-67 ELIRTI
+67 ELIHTI

-86 KTMVDHIAGAH
+86 KTMIDHIADAH
-97 ENLNQQKLSL
+97 ENLKHQKLSL

-184 KHMPKDYAC
+184 KHMPKDYAW
-193 SDKPQDTHVNAP
+193 SNKPQDTHVDAH
-205 TRAPEHAAG
+205 THAAEKAVKEAAEHA
-214 QAAEET
+214 QEE
-220 AEQAQEHAPK
+220 AVEEAP
-230 SESEHVICGALFF
+230 EHVICGALFF
-243 DANTNRFVYIKAT
+243 ETNTNRFVYIKAT
-256 SIVIATGGFTS
+256 SIVMATGGFTS

-276 AGAGNIHAVLLS
+276 AGVGNIHAVLLS

-316 DMFKWAD
+316 NMFKWAD

-331 HPLHTGDKDLLEH
+331 HPQHTGDKDLLEH

-365 DQSLNHQLSLLYTRL
+365 YQSLNHQLSLLYTRL
-380 PNRLPQPIL
+380 PNRLPQSVLI
-389 TYINTL
+389 YINML
-395 KAAKLSMHKRL
+395 KASKLSMHKRL

-421 DSHTLARTAC
+421 DSHALARTAC
-431 NQHIK
+431 NQNIK

-476 ACAEQ
+476 ARAQQ
-481 AHKAIKQTDTND
+481 AHKPLDSTNTRD
-493 IYIDTHSDTLYA
+493 VYIDSRTHTLYTE
-505 AQAQLSLCAS
+505 QAQLSLCAS
-515 AQAAHVEETLHML
+515 AQAPQVEETLHML

-539 PSCKRVLSSITY
+539 PSCKRALSSITY

>member
-25 AAAQRGAR
+25 AAAQLGAR

-48 SRSTFEM
+48 SRSTYEM
-55 IVLKPPR
+55 NVLKPPR

-67 ELIRTI
+67 ELIHTI

-86 KTMVDHIAGAH
+86 KTMIDHIADAH
-97 ENLNQQKLSL
+97 ENLKHQKLSL

-165 QRVLAEDIWDRDF
+165 QRVLAEDVWDRDF

-184 KHMPKDYAC
+184 KHMPKDYAW
-193 SDKPQDTHVNAP
+193 SNKPQDTHVDAH
-205 TRAPEHAAG
+205 THAPEQAVKE
-214 QAAEET
+214 AAEHVQDRAVEE
-220 AEQAQEHAPK
+220 A
-230 SESEHVICGALFF
+230 SEHVICGALFF
-243 DANTNRFVYIKAT
+243 DTNTNRFVYIKAT
-256 SIVIATGGFTS
+256 SIIMATGGFTS

-276 AGAGNIHAVLLS
+276 TGAGNIHAVLLS

-316 DMFKWAD
+316 NMFKWAD

-331 HPLHTGDKDLLEH
+331 HPQHTGDKDLLEH

-352 SRLSSKSFDIQLA
+352 SRLSSKSFDLQLA
-365 DQSLNHQLSLLYTRL
+365 YQSLNHQLSLLYTRL
-380 PNRLPQPIL
+380 PNRLPQSVL
-389 TYINTL
+389 TYINML
-395 KAAKLSMHKRL
+395 KASKLSMHKRL

-421 DSHTLARTAC
+421 DSHALARAAC
-431 NQHIK
+431 NQNIK

-476 ACAEQ
+476 ARAQQ
-481 AHKAIKQTDTND
+481 AHKPLDSTNTRD
-493 IYIDTHSDTLYA
+493 VYIDSRTHTLYTE
-505 AQAQLSLCAS
+505 QAQLSLCAS
-515 AQAAHVEETLHML
+515 AQAAQVEETLHML
-528 MTRQCFLIKDA
+528 MTQQCFLIKDA
-539 PSCKRVLSSITY
+539 PSCKRALSSITY

>member
-25 AAAQRGAR
+25 AAAQLGAR

-48 SRSTFEM
+48 SRSTYEM
-55 IVLKPPR
+55 NVLKPPR

-67 ELIRTI
+67 ELIHTI

-86 KTMVDHIAGAH
+86 KTMIDHIADAH
-97 ENLNQQKLSL
+97 ENLKHQKLSL

-184 KHMPKDYAC
+184 KHMPKDYAW
-193 SDKPQDTHVNAP
+193 SNTPQDTHVDAH
-205 TRAPEHAAG
+205 THA
-214 QAAEET
+214 Q
-220 AEQAQEHAPK
+220 EQAVKEAP
-230 SESEHVICGALFF
+230 EHVICGALFF
-243 DANTNRFVYIKAT
+243 ETNTNRFVYIKAT
-256 SIVIATGGFTS
+256 SIVMATGGFTS

-276 AGAGNIHAVLLS
+276 AGVGNIHAVLLS

-316 DMFKWAD
+316 NMFKWAD

-331 HPLHTGDKDLLEH
+331 HPQHTGDEDLLEH

-365 DQSLNHQLSLLYTRL
+365 YQGLNHQLSLLYTRL
-380 PNRLPQPIL
+380 PNRLPQSVL
-389 TYINTL
+389 NYINML
-395 KAAKLSMHKRL
+395 KASKLSMHKRL
-406 NFDLYAY
+406 NFDLCAY

-421 DSHTLARTAC
+421 DSHALARTAC
-431 NQHIK
+431 NQNIK

-476 ACAEQ
+476 ARAQQ
-481 AHKAIKQTDTND
+481 AHKPLDSTNTRD
-493 IYIDTHSDTLYA
+493 VYIDSRTHTLYTE
-505 AQAQLSLCAS
+505 QAQLSLCAS
-515 AQAAHVEETLHML
+515 AQAPQVEETLHML

-539 PSCKRVLSSITY
+539 PSCKRALSSITY

>member
-25 AAAQRGAR
+25 TAAQLGAR

-48 SRSTFEM
+48 SRSTYEM
-55 IVLKPPR
+55 NVLKPPR

-67 ELIRTI
+67 ELIHTI

-86 KTMVDHIAGAH
+86 KTMIDHIADAH
-97 ENLNQQKLSL
+97 ENLKHQKLSL

-165 QRVLAEDIWDRDF
+165 QSVLAEDIWDRDF

-184 KHMPKDYAC
+184 KHMPKDYAW
-193 SDKPQDTHVNAP
+193 SNKPQDTHVDAH
-205 TRAPEHAAG
+205 THAAEKAVKEAAEHAQDRAG
-214 QAAEET
+214 EE
-220 AEQAQEHAPK
+220 AP
-230 SESEHVICGALFF
+230 EHVICGALFF
-243 DANTNRFVYIKAT
+243 DTNTNSFVYIKAT
-256 SIVIATGGFTS
+256 SIVMATGGFTS

-276 AGAGNIHAVLLS
+276 AGVGNIHAVLLS

-316 DMFKWAD
+316 NMFKWAD

-331 HPLHTGDKDLLEH
+331 HPQHTGDKDLLEH

-365 DQSLNHQLSLLYTRL
+365 YQSLNHQLSLLYTRL
-380 PNRLPQPIL
+380 PNRLPQSVL
-389 TYINTL
+389 TYINML
-395 KAAKLSMHKRL
+395 KASKLSMHKRL

-421 DSHTLARTAC
+421 DSHALARTAC
-431 NQHIK
+431 NQNIK

-476 ACAEQ
+476 ARAQQ
-481 AHKAIKQTDTND
+481 AHKALEQTDTND
-493 IYIDTHSDTLYA
+493 IYIDIHTDTLYTE
-505 AQAQLSLCAS
+505 QAQLSLCAS
-515 AQAAHVEETLHML
+515 AQAPQVEETLHML

-539 PSCKRVLSSITY
+539 PSCKRALSSITY

>member
-25 AAAQRGAR
+25 AAAQLGAR

-48 SRSTFEM
+48 SRSTYEM
-55 IVLKPPR
+55 NVLKPPR

-67 ELIRTI
+67 ELIHTI

-86 KTMVDHIAGAH
+86 KTMIDHIADAH
-97 ENLNQQKLSL
+97 ENLKHQKLSL

-184 KHMPKDYAC
+184 KHMPKDYAW
-193 SDKPQDTHVNAP
+193 SNKPQDTHVDAH
-205 TRAPEHAAG
+205 THAPE
-214 QAAEET
+214 QTVKEAAEH
-220 AEQAQEHAPK
+220 AQDRAVEEA
-230 SESEHVICGALFF
+230 SEHVICGALFF
-243 DANTNRFVYIKAT
+243 ETNTNRFVYIKAT
-256 SIVIATGGFTS
+256 SIIMATGGFTS
-267 IFKRSLSAR
+267 IFRRSLSAR
-276 AGAGNIHAVLLS
+276 TGAGNIHAVLLS

-316 DMFKWAD
+316 NMFKWAD

-331 HPLHTGDKDLLEH
+331 HPQHTGDKDLLEH

-365 DQSLNHQLSLLYTRL
+365 YQSLNHQLSLLYTRL
-380 PNRLPQPIL
+380 PNRLPQSVL
-389 TYINTL
+389 TYINML
-395 KAAKLSMHKRL
+395 KASKLSMHKRL

-421 DSHTLARTAC
+421 DSHALARTAC
-431 NQHIK
+431 NQNIK

-476 ACAEQ
+476 ARAQQ
-481 AHKAIKQTDTND
+481 AHKPLDSTNTRD
-493 IYIDTHSDTLYA
+493 VYIDSRTHTLYTE
-505 AQAQLSLCAS
+505 QAQLSLCAS
-515 AQAAHVEETLHML
+515 AQAPQVEETLHML

-539 PSCKRVLSSITY
+539 PSCKRALSSITY

>member
-97 ENLNQQKLSL
+97 ENLKHQKLSL

-165 QRVLAEDIWDRDF
+165 QRVLAEDVWDRDF

-184 KHMPKDYAC
+184 KHMPKDYAW
-193 SDKPQDTHVNAP
+193 SNKPQDTHVDAH
-205 TRAPEHAAG
+205 THAPE
-214 QAAEET
+214 QAVKE
-220 AEQAQEHAPK
+220 AP
-230 SESEHVICGALFF
+230 EHVICGALFF
-243 DANTNRFVYIKAT
+243 DTNTNRFVYIKAT
-256 SIVIATGGFTS
+256 SIIMATGGFTS

-276 AGAGNIHAVLLS
+276 TGAGNIHAVLLS

-316 DMFKWAD
+316 NMFKWAE

-331 HPLHTGDKDLLEH
+331 HPQHTGDKDLLEH

-365 DQSLNHQLSLLYTRL
+365 YQSLNHQLSLLYTRL
-380 PNRLPQPIL
+380 PNRLPQSVL
-389 TYINTL
+389 TYINML
-395 KAAKLSMHKRL
+395 KASKLSMHKRL

-431 NQHIK
+431 NQNIK

-476 ACAEQ
+476 ARAQQ
-481 AHKAIKQTDTND
+481 AHKPLDSTNTRD
-493 IYIDTHSDTLYA
+493 VYIDSRTHTLYTE
-505 AQAQLSLCAS
+505 QAQLSLCAS
-515 AQAAHVEETLHML
+515 AQAAQVEETLHML

-539 PSCKRVLSSITY
+539 PSCKRALSSITY

>member
-25 AAAQRGAR
+25 AAAQLGVR

-48 SRSTFEM
+48 SRSTYEM
-55 IVLKPPR
+55 NVLKPPR

-67 ELIRTI
+67 ELIHTI

-86 KTMVDHIAGAH
+86 KTMVDHIADAH
-97 ENLNQQKLSL
+97 ENLKHQKLSL

-116 TYIPSFDHRRRPWCK
+116 TYIPSFDHRRRPWSK

-165 QRVLAEDIWDRDF
+165 QSVLAEDIWDRDF

-184 KHMPKDYAC
+184 KHMPKDYAW
-193 SDKPQDTHVNAP
+193 SNTPQDTHVDAH
-205 TRAPEHAAG
+205 THAQEQAVKE
-214 QAAEET
+214 AAEHVQDRAVEE
-220 AEQAQEHAPK
+220 A
-230 SESEHVICGALFF
+230 SEHVICGALFF
-243 DANTNRFVYIKAT
+243 ETNTNRFVYIKAT
-256 SIVIATGGFTS
+256 SIVMATGGFTS

-276 AGAGNIHAVLLS
+276 AGVGNIHAVLLS

-316 DMFKWAD
+316 NMFKWAD

-331 HPLHTGDKDLLEH
+331 HPQHTGDKDLLEH

-365 DQSLNHQLSLLYTRL
+365 YQSLNHQLSLLYTRL
-380 PNRLPQPIL
+380 PNRLPQSVL
-389 TYINTL
+389 TYINML
-395 KAAKLSMHKRL
+395 KASKLSMHKRL

-421 DSHTLARTAC
+421 DSHALARTAC
-431 NQHIK
+431 NQNIK

-476 ACAEQ
+476 ARAQQ
-481 AHKAIKQTDTND
+481 AHKPLDSTNTRD
-493 IYIDTHSDTLYA
+493 VYIDSRTDTLYTE
-505 AQAQLSLCAS
+505 QAQLSLCAS
-515 AQAAHVEETLHML
+515 AQAAQVEETLHML
-528 MTRQCFLIKDA
+528 MTQQCFLIKDA
-539 PSCKRVLSSITY
+539 PSCKRALSSITY

>member
-25 AAAQRGAR
+25 AAAQLGAR

-48 SRSTFEM
+48 SRSTYEM
-55 IVLKPPR
+55 NVLKPPR

-67 ELIRTI
+67 ELIHTI

-86 KTMVDHIAGAH
+86 KTMIDHIADAH
-97 ENLNQQKLSL
+97 ENLKHQKLSL

-165 QRVLAEDIWDRDF
+165 QSVLAEDIWDRDF

-184 KHMPKDYAC
+184 KHMPKDYAW
-193 SDKPQDTHVNAP
+193 SNKPQDTHVDAH
-205 TRAPEHAAG
+205 THAAEKAVKEAAEHAQDRAV
-214 QAAEET
+214 EE
-220 AEQAQEHAPK
+220 AP
-230 SESEHVICGALFF
+230 EHVICGALFF
-243 DANTNRFVYIKAT
+243 DTNTNSFVYIKAT
-256 SIVIATGGFTS
+256 SIVMATGGFTS

-316 DMFKWAD
+316 NMFKWAE

-331 HPLHTGDKDLLEH
+331 HPQHTGDKDLLEH

-365 DQSLNHQLSLLYTRL
+365 YQSFNHQLSLLYTRL
-380 PNRLPQPIL
+380 PNRLPQSVL
-389 TYINTL
+389 TYINML
-395 KAAKLSMHKRL
+395 KASKLSMHKRL
-406 NFDLYAY
+406 HFDLYAY

-421 DSHTLARTAC
+421 DSHALARTAC
-431 NQHIK
+431 NQNIQ

-441 GEIAAGMQGADRL
+441 GEITAGMQGADRL

-476 ACAEQ
+476 ARAQQ
-481 AHKAIKQTDTND
+481 AHKPLKQTNTHD
-493 IYIDTHSDTLYA
+493 IYIDIHTDTLYTE
-505 AQAQLSLCAS
+505 QAQLSLCAS
-515 AQAAHVEETLHML
+515 AQAAQVEETLHML

-539 PSCKRVLSSITY
+539 PSCKRALSSITY

-598 FYRSDFPKRSSSM
+598 FYRSGFPKRSSSM

>member
-25 AAAQRGAR
+25 AAAQLGAR

-48 SRSTFEM
+48 SRSTYEM
-55 IVLKPPR
+55 NVLKPPR

-67 ELIRTI
+67 ELIHTI

-86 KTMVDHIAGAH
+86 KTMIDHIADAH
-97 ENLNQQKLSL
+97 ENLKHQKLSL

-165 QRVLAEDIWDRDF
+165 QSVLAEDIWDRDF

-184 KHMPKDYAC
+184 KHMPKDYAW
-193 SDKPQDTHVNAP
+193 SNKPQDTHVDAH
-205 TRAPEHAAG
+205 THAAEKAVKEAAEHAQDRAV
-214 QAAEET
+214 EE
-220 AEQAQEHAPK
+220 AP
-230 SESEHVICGALFF
+230 EHVICGALFF
-243 DANTNRFVYIKAT
+243 DTNTNSFVYIKAT
-256 SIVIATGGFTS
+256 SIVMATGGFTS

-316 DMFKWAD
+316 NMFKWAE

-331 HPLHTGDKDLLEH
+331 HPQHTGDKDLLEH

-365 DQSLNHQLSLLYTRL
+365 YQSLNHQLSLLYTRL
-380 PNRLPQPIL
+380 PNRLPQSVL
-389 TYINTL
+389 TYINML
-395 KAAKLSMHKRL
+395 KASKLSMHKRL
-406 NFDLYAY
+406 HFDLYAY

-431 NQHIK
+431 NQNIK

-476 ACAEQ
+476 ARAQQ
-481 AHKAIKQTDTND
+481 AHKPLKQTNTHD
-493 IYIDTHSDTLYA
+493 IYIDIHTDTLYTE
-505 AQAQLSLCAS
+505 QAQLSLCAS
-515 AQAAHVEETLHML
+515 AQAAQVEETLHML

-539 PSCKRVLSSITY
+539 PSCKRALSSITY

>member
-25 AAAQRGAR
+25 TAAQLGAR

-48 SRSTFEM
+48 SRSTYEM
-55 IVLKPPR
+55 NVLKPPR

-67 ELIRTI
+67 ELIHTI

-86 KTMVDHIAGAH
+86 KTMIDHIADAH
-97 ENLNQQKLSL
+97 ENLKHQKLSL

-165 QRVLAEDIWDRDF
+165 QSVLAEDIWDRDF

-184 KHMPKDYAC
+184 KHMPKDYAW
-193 SDKPQDTHVNAP
+193 SNKPQDTHVDAH
-205 TRAPEHAAG
+205 THAAEKAVKEAAEHAQDRAV
-214 QAAEET
+214 EE
-220 AEQAQEHAPK
+220 AP
-230 SESEHVICGALFF
+230 EHVICGALFF
-243 DANTNRFVYIKAT
+243 DTNTNSFVYIKAT
-256 SIVIATGGFTS
+256 SIVMATGGFTS

-276 AGAGNIHAVLLS
+276 AGVGNIHAVLLS

-316 DMFKWAD
+316 NMFKWAD

-331 HPLHTGDKDLLEH
+331 HPQHTGDKDLLEH

-365 DQSLNHQLSLLYTRL
+365 YQSLNHQLSLLYTRL
-380 PNRLPQPIL
+380 PNRLPQSVL
-389 TYINTL
+389 TYINML
-395 KAAKLSMHKRL
+395 KASKLSMHKRL

-421 DSHTLARTAC
+421 DSHALARTAC
-431 NQHIK
+431 NQNIK

-476 ACAEQ
+476 ARAQQ
-481 AHKAIKQTDTND
+481 AHKALEQTDTND
-493 IYIDTHSDTLYA
+493 IYIDIHTDTLYTE
-505 AQAQLSLCAS
+505 QAQLSLCAS
-515 AQAAHVEETLHML
+515 AQAPQVEETLHML

-539 PSCKRVLSSITY
+539 PSCKRALSSITY